1 MVFKHEMICVYSCAK
16 QDRSAFCSGSGALT
30 SLAVLMQ
37 LVFQPC
43 SSWFPAKNGIKCW
56 WMLMNP
62 VEHLVTEEPAWAG
75 IAWNDRWQSTFQYS
89 TCETAVSHLFYM
101 AKMGSFCGVWHSLMS
116 FLSRRRFRI
125 NITDINMDAHSYFWN
140 HKSDK
145 CDKIPQ
151 SLLLLFQLLCVDRC
165 IAEGLHSLASLP
177 PNWCSSEVHGPEKQ
191 TFVMFEMNIWCWC
204 RWRGRWITKIRSGC
218 SPLFWTRNKRRV
230 LVHAPSDGPACRQCP
245 DTNMCEKRGNGK
257 VKRRKVMSPG
267 HWFFPELRCQ
277 SGSSVHITDLSH
289 LLTHHFPAGI
299 TFYLSLH
306 HKKNP
311 KRRSPLIYLP
321 AFVLFLRPM
330 CAAIGCGGGDGKHVM
345 ADQVTDDTVGLL
357 WCPSGH
363 VTWWRGCT
371 SRPVLAETCLSCSL
385 FCVYYSMFLSL
396 DPSMRT
402 WRHVEIHTT
411 LPAHSKAF
419 SLKLLTH
426 PLYLLPSIFF
436 FRSFFQA

>member
-116 FLSRRRFRI
+116 FVSPRRFRI
-125 NITDINMDAHSYFWN
+125 NITDINMDSHSYFWN

-191 TFVMFEMNIWCWC
+191 TFVMFEMKIWCWC
-204 RWRGRWITKIRSGC
+204 RWRGRWITKIRCGC
-218 SPLFWTRNKRRV
+218 SPLFWTRNKRIV

-245 DTNMCEKRGNGK
+245 DTDMCEKRGNGK

-311 KRRSPLIYLP
+311 KTQKSAHHLFASFCLIPQANVCRYW
-321 AFVLFLRPM
+321 M
-330 CAAIGCGGGDGKHVM
+330 WGGGM
-345 ADQVTDDTVGLL
+345 AN
-357 WCPSGH
+357 
-363 VTWWRGCT
+363 
-371 SRPVLAETCLSCSL
+371 
-385 FCVYYSMFLSL
+385 M
-396 DPSMRT
+396 
-402 WRHVEIHTT
+402 
-411 LPAHSKAF
+411 
-419 SLKLLTH
+419 
-426 PLYLLPSIFF
+426 
-436 FRSFFQA
+436 